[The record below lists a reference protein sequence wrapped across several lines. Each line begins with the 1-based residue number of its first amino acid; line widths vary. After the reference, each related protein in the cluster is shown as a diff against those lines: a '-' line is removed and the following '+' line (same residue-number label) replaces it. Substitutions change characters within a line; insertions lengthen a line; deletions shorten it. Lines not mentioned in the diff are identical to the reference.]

1 MIFRPLTPPPL
12 PAPSPRALWR
22 RSLRRLLALSLATGA
37 AAAAAHD
44 TWFER
49 RPAATPA
56 RPEFILGTGNLF
68 PVFDSRNVPE
78 HLTRSGCR
86 AGTTERTPLRVVDP
100 AVESLVLG
108 PAQDLPPAPR
118 ISCWAQLQ
126 SFDVELTDDLVE
138 LYFKEAQ
145 PPAAVRQAWAAQ
157 RARGQGWRER
167 YVKHARVEWFPD
179 PSALAEASAE
189 PVGLDADALMLRPL
203 RAPRVGDEAE
213 FLVLKGG
220 EPMRGQA
227 VEFRLHNSRFGFWRR
242 TDDQGRVKMN
252 LPAAGRWL
260 LRAIELTPPAAEGE
274 RWQAVFITL
283 AFDTLP
289 AAR

>member
-1 MIFRPLTPPPL
+1 MNIACSSSSRL
-12 PAPSPRALWR
+12 
-22 RSLRRLLALSLATGA
+22 RSLLALTLATGMA
-37 AAAAAHD
+37 GAAAHD

-49 RPAATPA
+49 RASATPA

-68 PVFDSRNVPE
+68 PVFDSRNLPE

-86 AGTTERTPLRVVDP
+86 AATAERSPLRVVDP
-100 AVESLVLG
+100 TVEALVLG
-108 PAQDLPPAPR
+108 PSQDLPAAPR

-126 SFDVELTDDLVE
+126 AFDVELTDELVE

-157 RARGQGWRER
+157 RSRGQGWSER

-179 PSALAEASAE
+179 PSAQAPAPAE
-189 PVGLDADALMLRPL
+189 PVGLDVDALMLQPL

-213 FLVLKGG
+213 FVVIKGG
-220 EPMRGQA
+220 VPMRSQA

-242 TDDQGRVKMN
+242 TDDQGRVKLT

-260 LRAIELTPPAAEGE
+260 LRAIELTPPATEGA

-283 AFDTLP
+283 AFDALP